1 MSTGCV
7 SGRDYA
13 GAVYDGA
20 LVGSEY
26 GGATAG
32 CEPGGASAASASDG
46 APAGSESG
54 GASAVTA
61 NFGSSAV
68 GRSPLL
74 PATLAQAKKAW
85 KQVITVLGITNNDL
99 RCMAA
104 ETDEEQ
110 LFGSDHEGSVHSD
123 SSGYSDMP
131 PLIPAWPTVESLGD
145 EHPAFLY
152 VTNSTDE
159 GPSSTD
165 SEAEA
170 IEVTAGRQHHRSTAG
185 RQPFHA
191 ALSSLH
197 RQGMQVTADSSTDE
211 PGSTYSGPGAVTGPS
226 SYIMQVLDTHHHQAF
241 SKLYLEQ
248 EFDMVLKK
256 TEKCP
261 GSASLS

>member
-1 MSTGCV
+1 MQS
-7 SGRDYA
+7 
-13 GAVYDGA
+13 DGVA
-20 LVGSEY
+20 S
-26 GGATAG
+26 
-32 CEPGGASAASASDG
+32 GASAASASDG

-68 GRSPLL
+68 G
-74 PATLAQAKKAW
+74 
-85 KQVITVLGITNNDL
+85 GL

-104 ETDEEQ
+104 GTDEEQ

-123 SSGYSDMP
+123 SSGYSGMP

-152 VTNSTDE
+152 VTSSTYE

-185 RQPFHA
+185 RQTFHA
-191 ALSSLH
+191 ALSSLQ
-197 RQGMQVTADSSTDE
+197 RQGMQVTAGSSTDE

-226 SYIMQVLDTHHHQAF
+226 SYIMQTPDTHHH
-241 SKLYLEQ
+241 
-248 EFDMVLKK
+248 
-256 TEKCP
+256 
-261 GSASLS
+261 